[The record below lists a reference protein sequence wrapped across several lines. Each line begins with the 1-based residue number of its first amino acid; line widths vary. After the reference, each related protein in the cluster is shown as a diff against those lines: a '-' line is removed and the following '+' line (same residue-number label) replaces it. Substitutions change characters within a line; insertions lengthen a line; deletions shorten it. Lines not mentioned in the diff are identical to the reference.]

1 MTVIT
6 HAYTPLMDVDA
17 MSEQDCREALKDV
30 LRDGFAKDQ
39 ELVELKTISHKL
51 DSMLV
56 KLIDLFIAGH
66 FSKLHA
72 SCSAWRSTCRS
83 GALSNQQGGRT
94 DEQWRHAK
102 PMRPQLEPLRSGR
115 TDRTAATDP
124 PGRLQP
130 QP

>member
-6 HAYTPLMDVDA
+6 HAYTPLMDVDS

-72 SCSAWRSTCRS
+72 ELQCMAVYLQERRAQQSARR
-83 GALSNQQGGRT
+83 A
-94 DEQWRHAK
+94 H
-102 PMRPQLEPLRSGR
+102 
-115 TDRTAATDP
+115 
-124 PGRLQP
+124 
-130 QP
+130 